1 MQGRMEYRSLFW
13 PLLLI
18 GVGVIWLL
26 SNMGVLSLASISVLA
41 RLWPLLLIVIGL
53 DLLYGRRSPR
63 VGALIGIGALA
74 LIIVLMLVGP
84 ALGWAA
90 DVDVKA
96 ASYEEPLE
104 DASAARVTVGA
115 GVGGVNVAPLR
126 DSANLFEADI
136 RYVGQVEFSA
146 EGESE
151 RVVTLSQRGETSF
164 NGGFLG
170 FLFNPDQQLDW
181 NVRLNPDVP
190 LDLNVSAGTG
200 GLTLDLSD
208 FPLLTRLRIDTG
220 TGGMTVTLPA
230 AESRYE
236 AEISAGT
243 GGGTIRIEDGAS
255 LDLTA
260 SAGTG
265 GFTIDVPDGA
275 AVRLVA
281 STGTGGITVP
291 AFLKRVSGEDN
302 SFVGDSGTWETDGFT
317 SASNPITIEFDG
329 GTGGLTVQ

>member
-26 SNMGVLSLASISVLA
+26 SNTGVLSVANISVLA

-53 DLLYGRRSPR
+53 DLLYGRQSPR
-63 VGALIGIGALA
+63 LGALIGVGALA

-90 DVDVKA
+90 DVDVKS
-96 ASYEEPLE
+96 ASYDEPLG
-104 DASAARVTVGA
+104 DASTAQITVGA
-115 GVGGVNVAPLR
+115 GVGGVTVRPLR
-126 DSANLFEADI
+126 DSTNLFEADI
-136 RYVGQVEFSA
+136 TYVGQVDFSV
-146 EGESE
+146 GGGSN
-151 RVVTLSQRGETSF
+151 RVLNLSQRGETSF
-164 NGGFLG
+164 NIGFLG
-170 FLFNPDQQLDW
+170 FLFNPDQQLEW
-181 NVRLNPDVP
+181 NVRINPDVP
-190 LDLNVSAGTG
+190 LDLIVNAGTG

-208 FPLLTRLRIDTG
+208 FAQLTGVQVDAG
-220 TGGMTVTLPA
+220 TGGMDVTLPA
-230 AESRYE
+230 TESRYE
-236 AEISAGT
+236 AKVSAGT
-243 GGGTIRIEDGAS
+243 GGSTIRIEDGAS

-265 GFTIDVPDGA
+265 GFTIDVPDDA

-291 AFLKRVSGEDN
+291 SFLKRVGGEDN

-317 SASNPITIEFDG
+317 TASNPITIEFDG